1 MLVGDTTKALNSK
14 AFPLRCNA
22 RTVKSVD
29 EGRKVF
35 GMAGRKGWTI
45 TGVDERV
52 RAEAVAAAERAG
64 MPVHEWIEQAVRE
77 ALRPE
82 PEPAPPEG
90 VEIDELEAMVRRVV
104 AEELGPVR
112 EALGR
117 LEARAAA
124 PGPAGR
130 DPVTLRGERMRRR
143 RSP

>member
-1 MLVGDTTKALNSK
+1 
-14 AFPLRCNA
+14 
-22 RTVKSVD
+22 VD
-29 EGRKVF
+29 ETRKVF

-64 MPVHEWIEQAVRE
+64 MPLHAWVEQVVRE
-77 ALRPE
+77 ALQPE
-82 PEPAPPEG
+82 PDPAPPEG

-112 EALGR
+112 GVLGR
-117 LEARAAA
+117 LEALAA

-130 DPVTLRGERMRRR
+130 EPATFRRERMRRR